1 MPIRGFLLFPLL
13 LAACGPP
20 PTSLV
25 DEMDRARTSAAEGV
39 YPAFLDAP
47 SERGLVR
54 IAEDS
59 RPSLTP
65 PFPAELQFD
74 LTLPDAA
81 ILSFA
86 PALVARTEVRRAG
99 VEFQIR
105 LEANGESALVFDESL
120 DFDDANRWH
129 DREVSLAA
137 WSGRPVT
144 LTLRTSAAVGGTGKL
159 WADRI
164 QTVWGNPVIASN
176 PPAVLAASQGEEPRR
191 AIRFSL
197 DLIVGGLLGFLV
209 RWLYLRFASAAADRS
224 SFASLFPLFTLS
236 TILVVTVVQVSIP
249 LSLGLLGA
257 LSIVR
262 FRTAIKTPEDLTYLL
277 FCVAIG
283 VALAAGHRLLA
294 AATVAVVAMFLAL
307 HRWFQGSAVEKSVLL
322 SLSGEAARF
331 FGAGSVLPELRSA
344 VERLEIQRLDREG
357 ERIEL
362 RTVVTVRGVPLEEL
376 LSRLREM
383 FPGLEIA
390 GVDSDAVL

>member
-1 MPIRGFLLFPLL
+1 
-13 LAACGPP
+13 
-20 PTSLV
+20 
-25 DEMDRARTSAAEGV
+25 
-39 YPAFLDAP
+39 
-47 SERGLVR
+47 
-54 IAEDS
+54 
-59 RPSLTP
+59 
-65 PFPAELQFD
+65 
-74 LTLPDAA
+74 
-81 ILSFA
+81 
-86 PALVARTEVRRAG
+86 
-99 VEFQIR
+99 
-105 LEANGESALVFDESL
+105 
-120 DFDDANRWH
+120 
-129 DREVSLAA
+129 
-137 WSGRPVT
+137 
-144 LTLRTSAAVGGTGKL
+144 
-159 WADRI
+159 
-164 QTVWGNPVIASN
+164 
-176 PPAVLAASQGEEPRR
+176 
-191 AIRFSL
+191 
-197 DLIVGGLLGFLV
+197 
-209 RWLYLRFASAAADRS
+209 
-224 SFASLFPLFTLS
+224 
-236 TILVVTVVQVSIP
+236 VQVSIP

-294 AATVAVVAMFLAL
+294 AATVALVAMFLAL